1 LVKAVR
7 LSHRTGF
14 GVGFKVG
21 GFESSDHFPRSS
33 LQQTRYIHSVWQ
45 LVRKHS
51 WFFLGTSL
59 VAMGLRLLF
68 VFRFPAVVDDSH
80 FYANIAENWLQHGV
94 YAVTDSGQIVATL
107 SRLPGYPAFLAAIF
121 AIFGIEN
128 FRAVLLIQVLFDLA
142 TCFLIA
148 DSARRLLSGRAAR
161 AAFLLAAI
169 CPFLANYAAAALTEC
184 LEIFFTALALDLAI
198 AGLGLRTAN
207 PSVRLEFPSPSSRD
221 ESTLASGIWF
231 GCGLAIGGAI
241 LLRPDGGILLA
252 SIGGYLLILLFRRSP
267 PTLNTI
273 AIASGGASSQTANPK
288 PEARNLKPE
297 ARSPKPLLR
306 FGRESRAI
314 LRAGLLLTLG
324 ALIPLIPWTVRNLHT
339 LHRFQPLAPRY
350 ANDSDELVMTGFN
363 RWVKTWMAE
372 YVSVEEIYW
381 NVPGDPIDLARLPK
395 RAFDSEQQRQQTA
408 ALVADYNHGQEHD
421 RDMTPELDARFA
433 ALAAGRVKA
442 APLRYYL
449 WLPTA
454 RIADMWLRPRTE
466 LLPPDPR
473 WWEFNDELRPVVT
486 VLGFGLLNL
495 LYLGMAA
502 AGWFRTREYFGIGL
516 LVLFLVLRSIFLGT
530 LENPETRYTL
540 ECYPAAIILAAAMFR

>member
-1 LVKAVR
+1 M
-7 LSHRTGF
+7 H
-14 GVGFKVG
+14 
-21 GFESSDHFPRSS
+21 
-33 LQQTRYIHSVWQ
+33 Q
-45 LVRKHS
+45 LVRKHP
-51 WFFLGTSL
+51 WFFLGATL
-59 VAMGLRLLF
+59 LAVGLRLLF

-94 YAVTDSGQIVATL
+94 YAVTDSGQIVPTL

-128 FRAVLLIQVLFDLA
+128 FRAVLLIQVLVDLA

-148 DSARRLLSGRAAR
+148 DSARRLLSDRAAR
-161 AAFLLAAI
+161 AAFLLAAA

-184 LEIFFTALALDLAI
+184 LEIFFTALALDLAL
-198 AGLGLRTAN
+198 AGLKLRTADPN
-207 PSVRLEFPSPSSRD
+207 LRSEAPSPPSKDVSSK
-221 ESTLASGIWF
+221 LASTHATGIWF

-252 SIGGYLLILLFRRSP
+252 AIGGYLLILLYRCCAP
-267 PTLNTI
+267 ALNTM
-273 AIASGGASSQTANPK
+273 AITNTVASPQAANP
-288 PEARNLKPE
+288 KPE
-297 ARSPKPLLR
+297 ARSPKPPLR
-306 FGRESRAI
+306 FGRESRSI

-324 ALIPLIPWTVRNLHT
+324 AVVPLIPWTIRNLHT

-381 NVPGDPIDLARLPK
+381 NVPGDPVDFARLPK

-408 ALVADYNHGQEHD
+408 ALVADYNRGQGYDGQHND

-433 ALAAGRVKA
+433 ALAAARVKA
-442 APLRYYL
+442 APLRYYV
-449 WLPTA
+449 WLPAA

-495 LYLGMAA
+495 LYVGMAA

-516 LVLFLVLRSIFLGT
+516 LVLFLVLRSVFLGT

-540 ECYPAAIILAAAMFR
+540 ECYPAVIILAASMLR